1 MKKDAILDK
10 TRQYRYALKRQWGA
24 DDENFVNF
32 VLLNPSTADE
42 NIDDPTIKAC
52 IKFAQN
58 WGYDGIL
65 VTNLFAFRATEPT
78 DLKKAENP
86 IGDQNDSYIKK
97 YAKRSKII
105 VIAWGNHGNFLNRGE
120 QVVKLLS
127 QIKDP
132 HCLQILKNGSPKHPL
147 YINRK
152 TELIEFNS
160 RGTSHNSA

>member
-127 QIKDP
+127 QIKS
-132 HCLQILKNGSPKHPL
+132 HC
-147 YINRK
+147 
-152 TELIEFNS
+152 
-160 RGTSHNSA
+160 